1 MVVKDTNRFRIVA
14 VSSIMLVLL
23 PIYFVVDP
31 MKYALFPEC
40 PFYALTG
47 LYCPGC
53 GTQRA
58 IHAILHGQVFEA
70 LGYNLLACM
79 ALPFILYSAAI
90 MLLNTFYKKKIT
102 QNLFYKTWFIHTIL
116 LFVVLFWILR
126 NLPLPGFQKLAP

>member
-1 MVVKDTNRFRIVA
+1 
-14 VSSIMLVLL
+14 MLVLL

-102 QNLFYKTWFIHTIL
+102 QNLFYKTWFIHIIL